1 MSIMIN
7 MLKERENLSV
17 SERAVLDYLI
27 ENKGSLKDLSVESVA
42 KASFTS
48 PASVVRMAKKLGY
61 DGFKDFKVDFIL
73 ANSKVE
79 IPDNKEY
86 QDIILMQNKDSYSG
100 KTALEN
106 NIRALEDTIRLYSE
120 ASVKKAAEMIM
131 TSRKILLFGK
141 GSSGLVAKDLQM
153 KLRRIDRFCIAQ
165 DDLHEQMIDITF
177 ADERDVVI
185 LISNSG
191 ETEEIVKSGIVAREN
206 NTKIISIVRAGK
218 SFLSDIADIVL
229 YTSALEGEFR
239 SAAMT
244 SRISQM
250 AMIDALFT
258 ECAYFDLNRSVRK
271 LERTY
276 KTFKKHLEKK
286 KHPNK

>member
-7 MLKERENLSV
+7 MLKERENLSI

-27 ENKGSLKDLSVESVA
+27 ENKASLKDLSVESVA
-42 KASFTS
+42 KSSFTS

-61 DGFKDFKVDFIL
+61 EGFKDFKVDFIL

-79 IPDNKEY
+79 IPENKEY
-86 QDIILMQNKDSYSG
+86 KDIILVQNKENYSG
-100 KTALEN
+100 KTAVEN

-120 ASVKKAAEMIM
+120 NSIKKAAEMIM

-141 GSSGLVAKDLQM
+141 GSSGLACQDFQM

-165 DDLHEQMIDITF
+165 DDLHEQLIDVTF
-177 ADERDVVI
+177 ADQRDVII

-191 ETEEIVKSGIVAREN
+191 ETEEIVQAGIIAKEN
-206 NTKIISIVRAGK
+206 NAKIISIVRAGK
-218 SFLSDIADIVL
+218 SFVSDLADVVL

-250 AMIDALFT
+250 AVIDALFT
-258 ECAYFDLNRSVRK
+258 ECAYYDLDRSVRK

-276 KTFKKHLEKK
+276 KTFKKHRERNKK
-286 KHPNK
+286 R